1 VNYRHA
7 YHAGNAADVF
17 KHAVLALVIENLKR
31 KDSAFA
37 LLDTHA
43 GIGRYDLW
51 TEWPNKTQEYQE
63 GIGRLWE
70 APDPPSALAPY
81 LKVVRALNGKL
92 LRFYPG
98 SPALAQA
105 LIRPQDRLILAELHP
120 DDAARLK
127 AEFGGDRRVAVHHRD
142 GWEALKAFLPPKEKR
157 GLALIDPPY
166 EKPDELERLV
176 RALAKTR
183 ERWAGGVLLAWYPVK
198 DRPPI
203 SAFHTRL
210 AEAIGAPTLAAEL
223 LTHPDDRP
231 DRLNGSG
238 LILVNP
244 PWRVDRALAETLP
257 WLAARLDRGGGASR
271 LDWLVPDV

>member
-7 YHAGNAADVF
+7 YHAGNAADVV
-17 KHAVLALVIENLKR
+17 KHTVLALVIESLKR
-31 KDSAFA
+31 KDTAFA

-51 TEWPNKTQEYQE
+51 TEWPNKTHEYLD

-70 APDPPSALAPY
+70 APDPPAALESY
-81 LKVVRALNGKL
+81 LGVVRALNGKL

-105 LIRPQDRLILAELHP
+105 LLRPQDRLILAELHP

-127 AEFGGDRRVAVHHRD
+127 AEFAGDARVAVHHRD
-142 GWEALKAFLPPKEKR
+142 GWEALKAFLPPKERR

-166 EKPDELERLV
+166 ERPDELERLV
-176 RALAKTR
+176 EALTKTR
-183 ERWAGGVLLAWYPVK
+183 ARWPNGVLLAWYPIK
-198 DRPPI
+198 DRVAVA
-203 SAFHTRL
+203 AFKDRL
-210 AEAIGAPTLAAEL
+210 GAMIGTPTMVVEL
-223 LTHPDDRP
+223 LTRPDNAA

-238 LILVNP
+238 LVLVNP
-244 PWRVDRALAETLP
+244 PWRIAETLAEALP
-257 WLAARLDRGGGASR
+257 WLLARLDQGGGATR
-271 LDWLVPDV
+271 LDWLVPDA